1 MSQVINIKRG
11 LDIKIQG
18 KAEKVLLRAPMA
30 ERYAVKPTD
39 FVGVTPKLTAKVG
52 DRVKAGTP
60 LFFDKKNP
68 DVIFTSPVSGEIESV
83 VRGDRRKILEIVIK
97 ADDQVEYEEFG
108 KVDPL
113 GSDIELMKQHILK
126 SGLWPSFIQRP
137 YGIIANP
144 ADTPRDIY
152 ISGFDTAPLAP
163 DLDFV
168 IKDQGEM
175 FAKGIDVIKAF
186 TQGNVVIGVDATSAL
201 NSVYK
206 NLKGVMINSFKGK
219 HPAGNVGVQ
228 INKTNPI
235 NKGDVVWTINP
246 QNVVMIGRLFTEGV
260 YDASKIV
267 ALAGSEIKKT
277 GYYKMIAGASV
288 SSITKDNVNEGDI
301 RYISGNV
308 LTGTQVSKEGYL
320 GYYDGL
326 LSVIPEGNHSEFL
339 GWAMPGLKK
348 FSMSRTFFSWL
359 TPNKE
364 YNLDTN
370 YNGGDRAFVMSGQYE
385 KVMPMDIYPVFLLK
399 AILAE
404 DIDKM
409 EQLGIY
415 EVIEEDFALCDFV
428 CTSKIETQKIVREG
442 LELMIKEL
450 G

>member
-11 LDIKIQG
+11 LDIKIEG
-18 KAEKVLLRAPMA
+18 KAEKILLRAPMA

-39 FVGVTPKLTAKVG
+39 FVGVMPKLTAKVG
-52 DRVKAGTP
+52 DRVKAGSP

-83 VRGDRRKILEIVIK
+83 VRGDRRRILEIVIK
-97 ADDQVEYEEFG
+97 ADEQVDYEDFG
-108 KVDPL
+108 KIDVSGTDAE
-113 GSDIELMKQHILK
+113 SMKQHLLK
-126 SGLWPSFIQRP
+126 SGLWPSVIQRP

-163 DLDFV
+163 DLDFIV
-168 IKDQGEM
+168 KDQGEM
-175 FAKGIDVIKAF
+175 FTKGIDVLKKL
-186 TQGNVVIGVDATSAL
+186 TSGNVVIGVDATSAL

-206 NLKGVMINSFKGK
+206 NLKDVKIYSFKGK
-219 HPAGNVGVQ
+219 HPAGNVGLH
-228 INKTNPI
+228 IHKTDPI

-246 QNVVMIGRLFTEGV
+246 QNVVMIGRLFNDGV

-267 ALAGSEIKKT
+267 ALAGSEVKKT
-277 GYYKMIAGASV
+277 GYYKIIAGASV
-288 SSITKDNVNEGDI
+288 SSITKDNINEGDI

-308 LTGTQVSKEGYL
+308 LTGTTISRDGYL

-326 LSVIPEGNHSEFL
+326 LSVIPEGKHSEFL

-364 YNLDTN
+364 YKLDTN

-415 EVIEEDFALCDFV
+415 EVVEEDFALCDFV